1 VATIDV
7 ASAAVTVSESTVT
20 INPPNNLEKNRSYY
34 VGISEGAI
42 NARSGVP
49 FAGIQGSGKWS
60 FTTSPALA
68 PSLIAHYTFD
78 NSTNG
83 VTSDSASAN
92 HATLGSNVSI
102 NVSVAGAIGSG
113 VLDVTNSG
121 SGFAP
126 GGDGAVTSN
135 DFSWANQA
143 RTICFWW
150 KAKIPVADIDTGT
163 YVSLGTDEGS
173 GTLFE
178 INEGAPDTTSDLR
191 VAVGGTTASSD
202 PADFDDGNWQF
213 VAVTVPEQARLRDIA
228 WYVNGGNTDLN
239 TRISTLAI
247 ATGTGPLVFGDSIT
261 GVSDTDRS
269 PNGYIDD
276 FQLYDGVLSQEQI
289 AFLYNNPG
297 AVAPISPESFD
308 DYISNP
314 AFGLGVDEKG
324 FNDDPDGDG
333 FANGLEAW
341 LGTNPGEQD
350 ASLAIVGSGAN
361 ITTFRHPRNESP
373 PGDVIGFYE
382 WSPNLINWYAG
393 DGVAGPPGGSSVLF
407 SLITVAAETEVTAT
421 ANEAIPRMFIRAGAV
436 RN

>member
-1 VATIDV
+1 M
-7 ASAAVTVSESTVT
+7 
-20 INPPNNLEKNRSYY
+20 
-34 VGISEGAI
+34 
-42 NARSGVP
+42 
-49 FAGIQGSGKWS
+49 
-60 FTTSPALA
+60 LA

-78 NSTNG
+78 SSANG
-83 VTSDSASAN
+83 VTPDSASAN
-92 HATLGSNVSI
+92 HATLGSNVAI
-102 NVSVAGAIGSG
+102 HGSVAGAIGTG

-121 SGFAP
+121 SGFAS

-135 DFSWANQA
+135 DFSWANGA
-143 RTICFWW
+143 RTITFWW
-150 KAKIPVADIDTGT
+150 KAKVPVADIDAGT
-163 YVSLGTDEGS
+163 YVSFGTDEGS

-178 INEGAPDTTSDLR
+178 INEGVPGTTSDLR

-202 PADFDDGNWQF
+202 PSDFDNGNWQF

-228 WYVNGGNTDLN
+228 WYVNGSTTNLN
-239 TRISTLAI
+239 RRISTLAI

-261 GVSDTDRS
+261 GVSGTDLS
-269 PNGYIDD
+269 PNGYLDD
-276 FQLYDGVLSQEQI
+276 FQLYDGVLSQGQI

-297 AVAPISPESFD
+297 AVAPVSPESFEN
-308 DYISNP
+308 YVANP

-341 LGTNPGEQD
+341 LGTDPGEQD
-350 ASLAIVGSGAN
+350 ASLAIVGSVGT
-361 ITTFRHPRNESP
+361 ITTFRHPRNGSP

-382 WSPNLINWYAG
+382 WSPNLIDWYAG

-407 SLITVAAETEVTAT
+407 SLSTVAAETEVTAT
-421 ANEAIPRMFIRAGAV
+421 ANEAMPRMFIRAGVV